1 MSNQNQNKRDF
12 TSANLHF
19 QAIFDNAFQFMGIID
34 LAGQLVE
41 VNRTALEFV
50 GAAHEDVVGLPA
62 WETPWWRGAGGEQSA
77 RLQDAIARAATGVPV
92 RYEAT
97 HVGVDG
103 HAAVFDFSLRP
114 LTDGNGGFAYLIA
127 EGHDIT
133 GRVLSER
140 KLRESEERFRLIS
153 DNVDDLIAVLDA
165 QGRRLYN
172 SPSYRRILGDSA
184 EIGGD
189 SFQRIHPD
197 DRDRI
202 RDLFQQVMQTGRG
215 QLAEYRYIL
224 PDGSIKIVESQSS
237 AVTNDE
243 GQVVN
248 VLIVA
253 RDISGRRQAE
263 AEIHALNEALERRIV
278 ERTAELEAASERM
291 RLLIDTA
298 NDAVITIEADSV
310 VIDWNDM
317 AETMFGWTR
326 EEALGRKVHHLIV
339 PPAFRAMHEAGITR
353 FLATGDHNILNQR
366 VELKALHRDGHELDI
381 ELSVWP
387 VKTGDTYTF
396 SSFARDITLRKS
408 YETELRQRSEQI
420 RLHRDVLLDLV
431 QAEKHDLDAA
441 LELILATSARTLQAE
456 MVSYWDLNPEKTAIT
471 CRKMFRLSRN
481 DVDPDSPGIVLYAC
495 NVPQYFASIL
505 EKHPLAADDALTHP
519 GTREFSEFHLI
530 PNNITSMLDIA
541 VWHQGDVA
549 GIICHEHVGKPHKW
563 SPEEIDFAAAIGTTA
578 SLALEASSRYQAETE
593 REAILQNSVVGI
605 ALFKDRVLVWANR
618 NMETLFGYTKDEW
631 SGHTSEIY
639 YASPEEFERVGSE
652 AYPLLAQGRTYHTE
666 CQMRRR
672 DGTLFWSAISGSALD
687 ATDPGKGSIW
697 TLMDITERIRS
708 EHEMR
713 RALEKEKE
721 LSELKSRFVAMTS
734 HEFRT
739 PLATILSSTELLEH
753 YHDRLPQEEKVELMH
768 SIKDSVER
776 MTRMLD
782 DVLLIGKS
790 EAGKLEFNPGL
801 MDLNAFCESLAG
813 EFMLNRPAGIDL
825 QARVGLCGTVC
836 MDQKLLRHILGNL
849 ISNAI
854 KYSPQGGKVEF
865 EAHCDPG
872 QVRFRVSDQGIG
884 IPVEDI
890 PGLFETFRRA
900 RNVGNI
906 SGTGLGLAI
915 VKKSVELHG
924 GQIEVD
930 SAVGRGTTFTIS
942 IPLDQAGV
950 RHG

>member
-1 MSNQNQNKRDF
+1 MSKQNQNKWDF
-12 TSANLHF
+12 TGENLHF
-19 QAIFDNAFQFMGIID
+19 QAIFDNTFQFMGIID
-34 LAGQLVE
+34 LTGRLVE
-41 VNRTALEFV
+41 VNRTALDFV
-50 GAAHEDVVGLPA
+50 GVAREDVVGQPA
-62 WETPWWRGAGGEQSA
+62 WETPWWQSADGEQRI
-77 RLQDAIARAATGVPV
+77 RLQEAIARAATGIPV

-97 HVGVDG
+97 HVGKEG
-103 HAAVFDFSLRP
+103 NAAVFDFSLRP
-114 LTDGNGGFAYLIA
+114 LTDDAGGFSYLIA

-133 GRVLSER
+133 GRVLSEKR
-140 KLRESEERFRLIS
+140 RRESEERFRLIS
-153 DNVDDLIAVLDA
+153 ENVDDLIAVLNA
-165 QGRRLYN
+165 HGRRIYN

-184 EIGGD
+184 ETGGD
-189 SFQRIHPD
+189 SFQRIHPE
-197 DRDRI
+197 DRERI
-202 RDLFQQVMQTGRG
+202 RDLFQQVVRTGRG
-215 QLAEYRYIL
+215 QLAEYRYVL
-224 PDGSIKIVESQSS
+224 PDGSVRIVESQSS
-237 AVTNDE
+237 AVMNDE
-243 GQVVN
+243 GEVEN

-253 RDISGRRQAE
+253 RDITGRRQAE
-263 AEIHALNEALERRIV
+263 AEIRTLNEALERRIAD
-278 ERTAELEAASERM
+278 RTAELEAASERM

-310 VIDWNDM
+310 VIDWNVM

-326 EEALGRKVHHLIV
+326 EEALGRKVHHMIV

-396 SSFARDITLRKS
+396 SSFARDITLRKR
-408 YETELRQRSEQI
+408 YEAELRQRSEQVK
-420 RLHRDVLLDLV
+420 LHRDVLLDLA
-431 QAEKHDLDAA
+431 QADKDDLDAA
-441 LELILATSARTLQAE
+441 LELILAASARTLQAE
-456 MVSYWDLNPEKTAIT
+456 MVSYWDLNPEKNAIT

-481 DVDPDSPGIVLYAC
+481 AIDPESVGIVQYAH
-495 NVPQYFASIL
+495 NVPQYFATIL

-519 GTREFSEFHLI
+519 GTCEFKDFHLI
-530 PNNITSMLDIA
+530 PNGITSMLDIA
-541 VWHQGDVA
+541 IWHQGDVV
-549 GIICHEHVGKPHKW
+549 GIICHEHVNKPHKW

-578 SLALEASSRYQAETE
+578 SLALEASSRHRAETE
-593 REAILQNSVVGI
+593 REAILENSMVAI
-605 ALFKDRVLVWANR
+605 ALLKDRMLVWANR
-618 NMETLFGYTKDEW
+618 NMEALFGFTKEEW
-631 SGHTSEIY
+631 AGRTAEIF
-639 YASPEEFERVGSE
+639 YAGPEEFERVGRE
-652 AYPLLAQGRTYHTE
+652 AYPLLAQGKTYHTE
-666 CQMRRR
+666 CQMRRC
-672 DGTLFWSAISGSALD
+672 DGTLFWCAISGSALD
-687 ATDPGKGSIW
+687 PANPARGSIW
-697 TLMDITERIRS
+697 TLMDISERIRS
-708 EHEMR
+708 EQEMR

-753 YHDRLPQEEKVELMH
+753 YHDRLPQEEKAELMQ
-768 SIKDSVER
+768 SIKDSVDR

-790 EAGKLEFNPGL
+790 EAGKLEFEPSTL
-801 MDLNAFCESLAG
+801 DLNAFCEGLVG
-813 EFMLNRPAGIDL
+813 EFMLNRPSGIEL
-825 QARVGLCGTVC
+825 QARIGRCGTVR

-849 ISNAI
+849 LSNAI

-865 EAHCDPG
+865 EADCMDG
-872 QVRFRVSDQGIG
+872 QVRFRVADQGIG
-884 IPVEDI
+884 IPAEDI

-924 GQIEVD
+924 GRIEVE
-930 SAVGRGTTFTIS
+930 SEVGRGTTFVVA
-942 IPLDQAGV
+942 IPLASGA